1 MLIEKKYHTEAAREM
16 DEIIRE
22 EEERKASLSEEER
35 TAEKE
40 EKYAE
45 TEEII
50 RKVQE
55 AERQNFHIVSKEKI
69 KRFSYLAMDALRM
82 AETLLLDV
90 TVRTDGTI
98 GRIRLSTDFFVL
110 TINEQISNF
119 AQTYPTNLKASSN
132 EALLFMRRYRFANC
146 SCFSCCFKDAYPSSN
161 VQ

>member
-35 TAEKE
+35 TVEKE

-45 TEEII
+45 AEEII

-55 AERQNFHIVSKEKI
+55 AERQNFHIISKEKI
-69 KRFSYLAMDALRM
+69 KRLSYLAMDALRM

-110 TINEQISNF
+110 
-119 AQTYPTNLKASSN
+119 NLNYSRLCH
-132 EALLFMRRYRFANC
+132 E
-146 SCFSCCFKDAYPSSN
+146 CC
-161 VQ
+161 

>member
-22 EEERKASLSEEER
+22 EEERKASLSEVER

-45 TEEII
+45 AEEII

-55 AERQNFHIVSKEKI
+55 ADRQNFHVISQERI
-69 KRFSYLAMDALRM
+69 KHFSHLAMDVLRM
-82 AETLLLDV
+82 AKALLLDV

-110 TINEQISNF
+110 NEMWPEKARKIFVDMIKSADDFGIYAKDDLVVIEYIFHLTMTI
-119 AQTYPTNLKASSN
+119 PK
-132 EALLFMRRYRFANC
+132 
-146 SCFSCCFKDAYPSSN
+146 
-161 VQ
+161 